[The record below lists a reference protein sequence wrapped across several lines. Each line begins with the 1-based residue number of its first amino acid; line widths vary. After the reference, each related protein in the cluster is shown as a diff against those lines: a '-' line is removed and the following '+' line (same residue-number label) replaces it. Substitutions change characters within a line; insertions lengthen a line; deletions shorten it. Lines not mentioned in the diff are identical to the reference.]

1 MRQGGSVAGVE
12 QGCETPANNKL
23 DGSTMVSPIVT
34 TYVDAAL
41 AQLRRLDLMRWPGKV
56 PDAMRDDSIPP
67 SDDWNG
73 WNPIRSTVTDADLD
87 DLERETGLPFPPL
100 YRDFLKYRHFV
111 DLTEVGVR
119 FERHLSNDWTKALRK
134 AYFRSWPRE
143 RILDVGLLPFG
154 SESQMDA
161 GPVCFDSKHR
171 RTDGD
176 CPVVFWDHEWVGS
189 EKEVRPLFSSSAKM
203 FECLSIVASNDLSMV
218 YHNKSD
224 DPALLA
230 KKRELLKKFLSLDPE
245 GAGGPAREYWTCWGV
260 TPAA

>member
-1 MRQGGSVAGVE
+1 
-12 QGCETPANNKL
+12 
-23 DGSTMVSPIVT
+23 MVSPIIT

-41 AQLRRLDLMRWPGKV
+41 AQLRRLDLMRWPGNL
-56 PDAMRDDSIPP
+56 PEAMRDDAIPP
-67 SDDWNG
+67 SGDWIG
-73 WNPIRSTVTDADLD
+73 WKAIPSTATDAELNE
-87 DLERETGLPFPPL
+87 LERETGLAFPPL

-119 FERHLSNDWTKALRK
+119 FERHLPNDWVKALRE

-161 GPVCFDSKHR
+161 GPVCFDSNQRKA
-171 RTDGD
+171 DGD
-176 CPVVFWDHEWVGS
+176 CPVVVWDHEWIGS
-189 EKEVRPLFSSSAKM
+189 EKEVCPLFSSSAKM
-203 FECLSIVASNDLSMV
+203 FECLAIVAGNDVNMV
-218 YHNKSD
+218 YHEESD

-230 KKRELLKKFLSLDPE
+230 KKRELLGQFLSLDPE

-260 TPAA
+260 TPGA